1 MISQSSCANI
11 LEIQERSSFQ
21 IRAIDDSLNRYE
33 SPYTSMAN
41 SRKVLRRLE
50 AAARKFADSLQE
62 ASKPQP
68 GAFLP
73 INEPF
78 FYVQMQTPDAELPAG
93 GWPDHLTYPAA
104 FIAEV
109 RRIEANAKT
118 AAVKLAKEGA
128 PINEAKQAL
137 GTALCGH
144 WHMAAREP
152 PRHGNRS
159 DTFFM
164 QFARLAIARSSK
176 KADLEANFSDWIK
189 GAVDQ
194 HREWA
199 GVQLTK
205 NN

>member
-11 LEIQERSSFQ
+11 LEIQERSSFGFRLLM
-21 IRAIDDSLNRYE
+21 IPVTDMRAPIPLWRIPGKSFGDWKLPQGSLLTRF
-33 SPYTSMAN
+33 
-41 SRKVLRRLE
+41 KGH
-50 AAARKFADSLQE
+50 
-62 ASKPQP
+62 KPQP

-118 AAVKLAKEGA
+118 AAVNLAKKGA
-128 PINEAKQAL
+128 PINEAKQVL

-144 WHMAAREP
+144 WHMATE
-152 PRHGNRS
+152 NRRGIVT
-159 DTFFM
+159 DLT
-164 QFARLAIARSSK
+164 RSLCS
-176 KADLEANFSDWIK
+176 SH
-189 GAVDQ
+189 VSQ
-194 HREWA
+194 
-199 GVQLTK
+199 
-205 NN
+205 